1 MKKTGKGLLRHI
13 VTKIGIKTNQIM
25 CILVVNGKVIPK
37 EKELVKKYC

>member
-25 CILVVNGKVIPK
+25 CILLVVNGKSYSK
-37 EKELVKKYC
+37 EKN